1 MVPLYLYDNCSL
13 YAILSDS
20 AALIYRYNKFIN
32 LFYRKFQSKKAEYD
46 GRIIVDF
53 LQIGVLALNKPMI
66 QMEGIVKQ
74 FGSITALDNMKFH
87 AYGGEITAI
96 VGDNGSGKSTLIQLL
111 TGCLKPDQGV
121 IQIKDRVFHCAG
133 NLFLGRELLR
143 FGIFLDYGAMY
154 RETEKLLGQLHI
166 HIPDIRQPVEKMSG
180 GQRQAVAI
188 ARAVYQNGDIMIFDE
203 PTSAMG
209 MKETERIMNLF
220 RALKEQGKTII
231 LISHNLFQVFD
242 ISDRICVIKNGRQI
256 DSFLTRDSSP
266 EQLYQTIIEKEDQ
279 TDGEKMDE

>member
-1 MVPLYLYDNCSL
+1 MLQLKHIEKTFNPGTVNEKR
-13 YAILSDS
+13 
-20 AALIYRYNKFIN
+20 ALTDLN
-32 LFYRKFQSKKAEYD
+32 LDLKD
-46 GRIIVDF
+46 GDF
-53 LQIGVLALNKPMI
+53 A
-66 QMEGIVKQ
+66 
-74 FGSITALDNMKFH
+74 T
-87 AYGGEITAI
+87 I
-96 VGDNGSGKSTLIQLL
+96 VGSNGAGKSTMFNAITGAFYVDEGQIILDGEDITYKKEYLRSHEIGHLFQDPLRGTAPGMTIEENMALAYLRAKTMRNQYFSRINKADKEKFREQLAL
-111 TGCLKPDQGV
+111 LDMGLE
-121 IQIKDRVFHCAG
+121 DR
-133 NLFLGRELLR
+133 
-143 FGIFLDYGAMY
+143 M
-154 RETEKLLGQLHI
+154 K
-166 HIPDIRQPVEKMSG
+166 QPVGLLSG